1 MEPLSFEN
9 EELHKY
15 RYIDDSSHVFI
26 RRPSGAVF
34 VPKLSDTPSS
44 LWGSSWKDFW
54 SSEDFRKYVRPM
66 SIDPSTL
73 DSVEECPSAW
83 FSDCID
89 YSEFR
94 GTSKRRVHYTDEEDL
109 SVKNILDTYSI
120 AKTMLIQTCETNQM
134 LRVECRMTPAVRNNL
149 KTAYKKLIM
158 FGKDMPYVPCYDK
171 FLEELPHEIDVE
183 RKSGVKIKMLDPNEY
198 GEYYFE
204 LAGVIRNS

>member
-9 EELHKY
+9 KELHKY
-15 RYIDDSSHVFI
+15 RYTDDSSRVFI
-26 RRPSGAVF
+26 RHPSDTVF
-34 VPKLSDTPSS
+34 VPKSADTPSS
-44 LWGSSWKDFW
+44 LWGSLWKDFW
-54 SSEDFRKYVRPM
+54 KSEDFRKYDRPI
-66 SIDPSTL
+66 SIDPYML
-73 DSVEECPSAW
+73 DSEEEYPVAW

-109 SVKNILDTYSI
+109 SVRNILDTYSI
-120 AKTMLIQTCETNQM
+120 AKTMLIQTCETNKM

-171 FLEELPHEIDVE
+171 FLEELPHKIDVE
-183 RKSGVKIKMLDPNEY
+183 RKSGVKIKILDPNEY

-204 LAGVIRNS
+204 LTGVIRNS